1 MPSDLPEIIEQR
13 VDKAYASGGYGMTE
27 TLAVGSQAAGQVFDA
42 KPHQRALSRRLWQSA
57 APMPR

>member
-42 KPHQRALSRRLWQSA
+42 KRICRREVADYGDPLY
-57 APMPR
+57 RCRG